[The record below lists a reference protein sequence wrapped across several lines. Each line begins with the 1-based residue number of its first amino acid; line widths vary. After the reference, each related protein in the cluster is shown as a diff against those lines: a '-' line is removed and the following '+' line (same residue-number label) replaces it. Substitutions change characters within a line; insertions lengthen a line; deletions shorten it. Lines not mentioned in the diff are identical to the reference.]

1 MVDSQWPLACG
12 FVASRVLVTEPLAQV
27 GLDALAA
34 AGFDVDLRTGLSAEE
49 LVSVV
54 VGASALIIRS
64 ATRVDEAVLDAG
76 TDLVVVGRAGIG
88 LDNVD
93 VTAATRRGVMVV
105 NAPQSN
111 VLSAAEHTLALLI
124 SQARN
129 VPQADADLKAGNWR
143 RSRWEGVELHGKTL
157 GILGLGR
164 VGGLVAQR
172 ALAFGMHLVAYD
184 PYVSADRARQM
195 GVEMAASVEQL
206 VAEADFLTIHLPR
219 TPETEGLVGRDLLAG
234 AKPGIRIVN
243 TARGGIVDEEALYD
257 ALVSG
262 QVAGA
267 ALDVFDEEPTT
278 KSPLFELDSVVVT
291 PHLGASTIE
300 AQDKAGQTIA
310 EQVILALRGDFVPYA
325 VNVAAGEASET
336 VRRFLPLGE
345 RLGRLFTALAGG
357 LVETLEVCYEG
368 QVADYDCRILT
379 LSVLKGVFSPV
390 VEEPVSF
397 VNAPQLAEE
406 RGLALRETKS
416 SSARDFVNLI
426 ALRGRIGG
434 RDVHVEGTLAGRNE
448 TPRIVGIDDHA
459 VDVPP
464 ARYMLVVRNDDRPG
478 MIGRVGVTLGEAGVN
493 IADMALGRGPTGEHA
508 LMVLSTD
515 SPVAPEVVEFLRAQ
529 EGILDAKSIE
539 LD

>member
-1 MVDSQWPLACG
+1 M
-12 FVASRVLVTEPLAQV
+12 ASRVLVTEPLARV
-27 GLDALAA
+27 GLDALAT
-34 AGFDVDLRTGLSAEE
+34 AGFDVDVRTGLSSAE
-49 LVSVV
+49 LVSAVA
-54 VGASALIIRS
+54 GASALIIRS
-64 ATRVDEAVLDAG
+64 ATKVDEAVLEAG

-93 VTAATRRGVMVV
+93 VAAATRRGVMVV

-111 VLSAAEHTLALLI
+111 VLSAAEHTIALLI

-172 ALAFGMHLVAYD
+172 ALAFGMHLLAHD
-184 PYVSADRARQM
+184 PYVSAERARQM
-195 GVEMAASVEQL
+195 GVELAPTVEQL

-219 TPETEGLVGRDLLAG
+219 TLETEGLVGRDLLCR
-234 AKPGIRIVN
+234 AKPGIRIIN
-243 TARGGIVDEEALYD
+243 TARGGILDEEALHD

-278 KSPLFELDSVVVT
+278 KSPLFELDTVVVT
-291 PHLGASTIE
+291 PHLGASTVE

-426 ALRGRIGG
+426 SLRGRIGG
-434 RDVHVEGTLAGRNE
+434 RDAHVAGTLAGRSE

-478 MIGRVGVTLGEAGVN
+478 MIGRVGTTLGDAGVN
-493 IADMALGRGPTGEHA
+493 IADMALGRGPTGDHA

-515 SPVAPEVVEFLRAQ
+515 SPVPPDVVERLRAQ
-529 EGILDAKSIE
+529 DGILDAKAIE

>member
-1 MVDSQWPLACG
+1 M
-12 FVASRVLVTEPLAQV
+12 ASRVLVTEPLARV
-27 GLDALAA
+27 GLDALAT
-34 AGFDVDLRTGLSAEE
+34 AGFDVDVRTGLSSAE
-49 LVSVV
+49 LVSAVA
-54 VGASALIIRS
+54 GASALIIRS
-64 ATRVDEAVLDAG
+64 ATKVDEAVLEAG

-93 VTAATRRGVMVV
+93 VAAATRRGVMVV

-111 VLSAAEHTLALLI
+111 VLSAAEHTIALLI

-172 ALAFGMHLVAYD
+172 ALAFGMHLLAHD
-184 PYVSADRARQM
+184 PYVSAERARQM
-195 GVEMAASVEQL
+195 GVELAPTVEQL

-219 TPETEGLVGRDLLAG
+219 TLETEGLVGRDLLSR
-234 AKPGIRIVN
+234 AKPGIRIIN
-243 TARGGIVDEEALYD
+243 TARGGILDEEALHD

-278 KSPLFELDSVVVT
+278 KSPLFELDTVVVT
-291 PHLGASTIE
+291 PHLGASTVE

-426 ALRGRIGG
+426 SLRGRIGG
-434 RDVHVEGTLAGRNE
+434 RDAHVAGTLAGRSE

-478 MIGRVGVTLGEAGVN
+478 MIGRVGTTLGDAGVN
-493 IADMALGRGPTGEHA
+493 IADMALGRGPTGDHA

-515 SPVAPEVVEFLRAQ
+515 SPVSPDVVERLRAQ
-529 EGILDAKSIE
+529 DGILDAKAIE